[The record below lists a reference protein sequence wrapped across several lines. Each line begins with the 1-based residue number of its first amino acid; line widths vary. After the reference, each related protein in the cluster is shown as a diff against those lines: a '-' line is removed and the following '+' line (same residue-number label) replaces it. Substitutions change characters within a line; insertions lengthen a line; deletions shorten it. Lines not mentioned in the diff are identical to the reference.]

1 MKKELEFD
9 YVQANTLEIVNNI
22 ITGKLL
28 NPILN
33 ENSKLDYLKCLT
45 KKHNLSVN
53 QTCAIGDGA
62 NDIKM
67 INASSMGV
75 SFKGKKTLK
84 SRAKFILD
92 HSDLTGLL
100 FLQGY
105 TKKEISK

>member
-1 MKKELEFD
+1 M
-9 YVQANTLEIVNNI
+9 EIVNNT

-28 NPILN
+28 KPTLN
-33 ENSKLDYLKCLT
+33 EDSKLDFLNFLT
-45 KKHNLSVN
+45 KKHNLSLH

-67 INASSMGV
+67 VTASSMGV
-75 SFKGKKTLK
+75 SFKGKKTLT

-100 FLQGY
+100 FLQGF

>member
-1 MKKELEFD
+1 MLGTQK
-9 YVQANTLEIVNNI
+9 I
-22 ITGKLL
+22 ILFLKL
-28 NPILN
+28 PF
-33 ENSKLDYLKCLT
+33 LKFLT
-45 KKHNLSVN
+45 KKHNLSFN

-67 INASSMGV
+67 VTESSMGV

-100 FLQGY
+100 FLQGF